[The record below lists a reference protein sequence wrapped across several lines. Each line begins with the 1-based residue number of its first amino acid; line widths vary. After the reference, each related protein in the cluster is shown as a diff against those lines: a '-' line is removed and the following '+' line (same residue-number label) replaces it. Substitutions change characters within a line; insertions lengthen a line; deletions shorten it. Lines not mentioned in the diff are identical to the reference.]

1 MLFLVWLDNSEPYL
15 FHLIDLFLIVR
26 IILLLFSVN
35 KVTIGTNK
43 FVSIILNVAFIGA
56 LIPSTGLSPATASV
70 YALLVNTQ
78 FFRPS

>member
-1 MLFLVWLDNSEPYL
+1 MLFLVWLDISEPYL
-15 FHLIDLFLIVR
+15 FHLIDLFLIVW

-35 KVTIGTNK
+35 KVTIGTYK